1 MCCIC
6 TVKQQELNVSN
17 IGSFIFYCERS
28 SFLKKVK
35 DILDTVDILEELSNK
50 CWENIPDLTNAEYD
64 MISRLLLDY
73 RNILLDMRVDMSG
86 NYRNLSLDDVL
97 KREE

>member
-1 MCCIC
+1 M
-6 TVKQQELNVSN
+6 
-17 IGSFIFYCERS
+17 
-28 SFLKKVK
+28 KKVK

-50 CWENIPDLTNAEYD
+50 CWENTPDLTNAEYD

-86 NYRNLSLDDVL
+86 NYRNLSFDDVL